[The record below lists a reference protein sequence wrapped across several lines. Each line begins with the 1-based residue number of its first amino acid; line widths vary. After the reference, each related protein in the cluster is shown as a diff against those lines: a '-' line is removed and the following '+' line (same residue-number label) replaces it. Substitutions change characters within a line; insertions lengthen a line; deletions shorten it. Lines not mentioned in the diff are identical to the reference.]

1 MRADDAQGVEYRT
14 IRDAEPIDLAFT
26 DSTSA
31 LRTAAMRRSTAAL
44 LLGLLCAT
52 MVAAGG
58 FASSPQASGRSLADA
73 TAAYHA
79 KDFRRAAALARLV
92 GDRAAGV
99 EREGARYLEGLAL
112 FQCGDLDAAGAV
124 LRASAASREPYIAS
138 QSQITLASIEIDRK
152 RWDAAG
158 YAYRR
163 AAELL
168 TGAEAKRASSYAA
181 RCFDAAGLTL
191 LANEARA
198 AAGEPRLDTAPA
210 APSGPTVRARESAT
224 GSVESPSTPPRTVS
238 ADDKPIP
245 QNRIGT
251 ATPDRRTEGDGGRAA
266 ASSTTPA
273 AAGRQFAVQVG
284 AFSSIDRANEI
295 AAALKAQCM
304 ALDVECPRVITRHGD
319 GSTLHIVQFGCFPN
333 RGVANKVLVKFP
345 KSAYRIEPYCVADT
359 IAR

>member
-1 MRADDAQGVEYRT
+1 
-14 IRDAEPIDLAFT
+14 
-26 DSTSA
+26 
-31 LRTAAMRRSTAAL
+31 MRRSTATL
-44 LLGLLCAT
+44 LLGLLCAI

-112 FQCGDLDAAGAV
+112 FQCGDLDAAGNV
-124 LRASAASREPYIAS
+124 LRVSAASREPYIAS

-191 LANEARA
+191 LANEARV
-198 AAGEPRLDTAPA
+198 AAGEPRIEPRAVTDSA
-210 APSGPTVRARESAT
+210 ASARESAT
-224 GSVESPSTPPRTVS
+224 GSVESPAAPRRTVT

-251 ATPDRRTEGDGGRAA
+251 PASDRRMDVGGGRENA
-266 ASSTTPA
+266 STTA
-273 AAGRQFAVQVG
+273 STTTARQFAVQVG
-284 AFSSIDRANEI
+284 AFSSIERANEI

-304 ALDVECPRVITRHGD
+304 ALDIECPRVITRHGD
-319 GSTLHIVQFGCFPN
+319 GTTLHIVQFGCFPN

-345 KSAYRIEPYCVADT
+345 KSAYRIEPYCVADSV
-359 IAR
+359 AR